1 MRAPSTL
8 INDLLWRDGQQ
19 RAIDAP
25 YRHPRYWIW
34 LGIIGFNIAFW
45 TGVGYGTRTLIAA
58 L

>member
-1 MRAPSTL
+1 MRTPSTL

-19 RAIDAP
+19 RIIGTP

-34 LGIIGFNIAFW
+34 LGIIGFSFAFW
-45 TGVGYGTRTLIAA
+45 TGVGFGIRALVTL